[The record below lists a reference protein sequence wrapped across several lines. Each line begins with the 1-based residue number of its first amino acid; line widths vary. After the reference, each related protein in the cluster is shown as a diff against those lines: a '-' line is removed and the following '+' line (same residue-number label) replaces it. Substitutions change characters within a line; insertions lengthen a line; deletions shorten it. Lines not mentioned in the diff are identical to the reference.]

1 MQGGGACLSENVLT
15 SDRIVDTAEDVL
27 RRFGP
32 TKTTIVDVA
41 RALGVSHGT
50 IYRHYASKAE
60 LRDAVTARWL
70 ARITEPLSAIAEGRG
85 SPTKRLE
92 TWITG
97 LASIKQ
103 EKARQDPELYATY
116 LALAEEAREVTQ
128 AHVEELVGQLA
139 KIIEDGIAAGEF
151 AKSNPLRTAKAVF
164 AATIRFHHPAHH
176 KKWAEGDTNRDLKD
190 VLRILLAGLKAG

>member
-1 MQGGGACLSENVLT
+1 MSENVLT

-70 ARITEPLSAIAEGRG
+70 ARITEPLSPIAEGRG
-85 SPTKRLE
+85 SPAKRLE
-92 TWITG
+92 SWITR

-176 KKWAEGDTNRDLKD
+176 KKWAAGDTNRDLKD